1 MHSVNE
7 QTMHFNKSVK
17 VNFEGGN
24 LTSDA
29 GWLLYKEFDEK
40 IGLSQAITDHLNVN
54 DPNRHHIHFNDDV
67 IIQKIY
73 QHIAGYHADDHA
85 DELRHESVL
94 TTILGKEV
102 LASQPT
108 ISRLNQKLDKET
120 MKQLQSVNSLM
131 QKRVD
136 IIQPKENIMMDLD
149 STNLATYGEQHGSAF
164 NTHYQAQGYH
174 PLMMFDGLTGDCLK
188 AELRAGHVYTSRQV
202 VRFVGPEIKRYR
214 KQSPWATLCIRG
226 DSGFA
231 IPALYQL
238 AETHDVHYVI
248 RLKANNVLKQ
258 KAQPFEDEL
267 WKQFDLN
274 TTEAKVFYTSFD
286 YQARAWDK
294 PRRVVVKMEKPEG
307 ELFFTY
313 TFIVTNMGL
322 SPKNIVK
329 LYANRGTMENFI
341 KEAKNGFA
349 FDQMSSPSFYSNAT
363 KLQLMVLAYNFNNWF
378 RRLCLPRTMNK
389 NRIDNIRLKLLK
401 IAGKLVRSGRYLTF
415 KLCSSCL
422 YQKAYWQTLRTIHH
436 LPRFG

>member
-17 VNFEGGN
+17 INFEGGN

-54 DPNRHHIHFNDDV
+54 DPNGHVDHFNDEV
-67 IIQKIY
+67 IIQKMY
-73 QHIAGYHADDHA
+73 QHVAGYHADDHA
-85 DELRHESVL
+85 DELRYEPVL
-94 TTILGKEV
+94 TTVLGKEA

-108 ISRLNQKLDKET
+108 ISRLNQKLDKNT
-120 MKQLQSVNSLM
+120 MKQLQSINAML
-131 QKRVD
+131 QERVD
-136 IIQPKENIMMDLD
+136 VIRPKENLMMDLD
-149 STNLATYGEQHGSAF
+149 STNFATYGEQHGSAF

-188 AELRAGHVYTSRQV
+188 AELRSGNVYTSRQV
-202 VRFVGPEIKRYR
+202 VRFVGPEIKRYQ
-214 KQSPWATLCIRG
+214 KHSPWVTLCIRG

-231 IPALYQL
+231 IPELYQL

-248 RLKANNVLKQ
+248 RLKANNLLKK
-258 KAQPFEDEL
+258 KAQKIEDGL
-267 WKQFDLN
+267 WEQFDLN
-274 TTEAKVFYTSFD
+274 TTEAKVFYKSFD
-286 YQARAWDK
+286 YQARIWDK

-313 TFIVTNMGL
+313 TFIVTNMQL

-349 FDQMSSPSFYSNAT
+349 FDQMGSPSFYSNAT
-363 KLQLMVLAYNFNNWF
+363 RLQIAVLAYNFNNWF
-378 RRLCLPRTMNK
+378 RRLCLPKLLKK
-389 NRIDNIRLKLLK
+389 NRIENVRLRLIK
-401 IAGKLVRSGRYLTF
+401 IAGKIIKSGRYITF

-422 YQKAYWQTLRTIHH
+422 HQKAFWQTLSKIQK
-436 LPRFG
+436 LPKFT